1 VLVCIADKSSD
12 HISQRDRRTHD
23 RPHID
28 SVIEALNASPSSVEG
43 LLVIHVLNLQSLVI
57 VLLLNNVLHSIVK
70 ARLSEKLVDIF
81 EGQTASLGEEEVLLV
96 NNVSMRSM

>member
-1 VLVCIADKSSD
+1 
-12 HISQRDRRTHD
+12 
-23 RPHID
+23 
-28 SVIEALNASPSSVEG
+28 
-43 LLVIHVLNLQSLVI
+43 
-57 VLLLNNVLHSIVK
+57 VLHSIVK

>member
-1 VLVCIADKSSD
+1 M
-12 HISQRDRRTHD
+12 
-23 RPHID
+23 
-28 SVIEALNASPSSVEG
+28 
-43 LLVIHVLNLQSLVI
+43 IHVLNLQSLVI
-57 VLLLNNVLHSIVK
+57 VLLLNDVLHSIVK